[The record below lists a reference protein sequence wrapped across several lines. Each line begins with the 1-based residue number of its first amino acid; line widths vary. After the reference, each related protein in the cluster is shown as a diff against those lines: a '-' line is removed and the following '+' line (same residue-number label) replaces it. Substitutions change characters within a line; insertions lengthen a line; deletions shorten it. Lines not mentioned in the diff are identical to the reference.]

1 MTPSKD
7 PFEQHIQ
14 GLYKGHEVPSPASA
28 KVNVFKQLDAIRV
41 KGYVSKAL
49 FATAVS
55 VAAILWFYSP
65 SEMEQ
70 NTPVL
75 VPVTQP
81 ELILESTELDSP
93 FEDQLQDDVLVV
105 PVIEFIDVEVL
116 EPNEVVEPVESVEPV
131 EVVEIVETV
140 TPVVVQEVVVEEASK
155 SEDEPKVE
163 SEEESEEWTLG
174 GSIKVEK

>member
-14 GLYKGHEVPSPASA
+14 GLYNGHEVPSPASA

-93 FEDQLQDDVLVV
+93 VKDQLQDDVLVV

-116 EPNEVVEPVESVEPV
+116 EPNEVVEPVEAVEPV